1 METTRILFVCMG
13 NICRSPTA
21 EGVLRKMATDAGLQQ
36 YILID
41 SAGTHDYHV
50 GEAPDPRAQA
60 AARKRGYDL
69 SRLRARKIELEDFSR
84 FDMILGM
91 DFNNLEILQALCPPE
106 HKHKPGL
113 LMGYSAS
120 RAGSIVHDPYYRGSK
135 DFDLVLDY
143 IEDGC
148 SGLLSSLARG
158 HVVSRR
164 DRLPRK
170 EVPIVSRWIR
180 ALQPRV

>member
-1 METTRILFVCMG
+1 
-13 NICRSPTA
+13 
-21 EGVLRKMATDAGLQQ
+21 MATDAGVQQ
-36 YILID
+36 YILVD

-69 SRLRARKIELEDFSR
+69 NRLRARKIELEDFSR

-106 HKHKPGL
+106 HKHKLGL
-113 LMGYSAS
+113 LMGYSHS
-120 RAGSIVHDPYYRGSK
+120 KAGSIVHDPYYRGSK
-135 DFDLVLDY
+135 DFDLVLEY

-148 SGLLSSLARG
+148 NGLLSSLARG
-158 HVVSRR
+158 HFMSRR
-164 DRLPRK
+164 DQQGRK
-170 EVPIVSRWIR
+170 EKAIVSRWIR

>member
-1 METTRILFVCMG
+1 MDTTRILFVCMG

-21 EGVLRKMATDAGLQQ
+21 EGVLRNMAAEAGLQQ

-50 GEAPDPRAQA
+50 GEAPDPRAQS

-69 SRLRARKIELEDFSR
+69 SRLRARKIEIEDFSR

-91 DFNNLEILQALCPPE
+91 DFNNLEILQTLCPAE
-106 HKHKPGL
+106 HKYKVGL
-113 LMGYSAS
+113 LMAYSSS
-120 RAGSIVHDPYYRGSK
+120 RTGSIVHDPYYRGSK
-135 DFDLVLDY
+135 DFDLVLEY

-148 SGLLSSLARG
+148 RGLLSSLSHG
-158 HVVSRR
+158 HVIPRH
-164 DRLPRK
+164 DPLPKK
-170 EVPIVSRWIR
+170 EKAIMSRWMR
-180 ALQPRV
+180 VLQQRV